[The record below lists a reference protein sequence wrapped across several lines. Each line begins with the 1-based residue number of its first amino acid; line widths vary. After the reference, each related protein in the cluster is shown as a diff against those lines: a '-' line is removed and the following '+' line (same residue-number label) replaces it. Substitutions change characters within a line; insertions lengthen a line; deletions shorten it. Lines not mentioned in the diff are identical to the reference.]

1 MPNTTIYAALAAFLG
16 ALVAL
21 FIYNATVVGP
31 SLKALR
37 RLAAEHEDLI
47 GGGGGGAAS
56 ERLQRLESG
65 LAVAQTTVERVS
77 GRLDELEALAGSD
90 VSCVGFVRYNAFE
103 DTGSDLSYALALL
116 NRAGDGVVI
125 NSIYSRVDTRTYG
138 QSVKSFKPAANAS
151 EEELRAIELAR
162 TSSSSKA

>member
-16 ALVAL
+16 ALAAL
-21 FIYNATVVGP
+21 FIYHMAAVRP
-31 SLKALR
+31 SLAALR
-37 RLAAEHEDLI
+37 RLALEHDDLI
-47 GGGGGGAAS
+47 GAHGGAAS
-56 ERLQRLESG
+56 DRLQRLESG
-65 LAVAQTTVERVS
+65 LAAGQTAMERVT
-77 GRLDELEALAGSD
+77 GRIDELEGLASSD

-125 NSIYSRVDTRTYG
+125 NSIYSRTGTSTYG

-151 EEELRAIELAR
+151 EEELRAIELAKA
-162 TSSSSKA
+162 SSSKA